1 MAKWV
6 FKFYMRATFKL
17 TAPPEMPWEVGH
29 IESIGH
35 INTGYQIISY
45 YYYLVAIFT
54 YKSSCGVFIPIDSRP
69 PVLLVY
75 SSAHCNAAA

>member
-6 FKFYMRATFKL
+6 FKFYMRATFKQ

-45 YYYLVAIFT
+45 YY
-54 YKSSCGVFIPIDSRP
+54 
-69 PVLLVY
+69 
-75 SSAHCNAAA
+75 